1 MTIERMAEN
10 TGTEFLQQKYKL
22 NTDSG
27 VVATAKR
34 QEQRTGERVD
44 QGDFNTR
51 IQNYLGRL
59 NTIINPP
66 QLESHDTFDRKARNL
81 SLIKDSLYG
90 RFVTKPEDIPESY
103 YDSIKRRHREE
114 GHGDIEI
121 PQQYRSELA
130 QNIIQDQKR
139 SLDLWVD
146 YLSSDDAKYPDWL
159 KYFAF
164 RSVLGMGNYDKN
176 RGVFNERTKG
186 GRTTAPFPELNRE
199 ALAIVLG
206 DLEKKYPSEKTTGG
220 SRADFEFT
228 SRYDIAPEAKQKY
241 LQALNNKNFAQLYG
255 LAIEEFK
262 PIAEDLLKITDGK
275 WVKYPKGSDPKKLV
289 SAIAAYGTGWCLRG
303 EAVAGRYLVRDKND
317 LYVYYSKDKEGN
329 PNVPRVVMVINPN
342 RNITEV
348 RGVAS
353 QEHLDSHIGDV
364 VDAKLSEPEFEQEG
378 KAYKKRSADMKA
390 LTEVENKVKTKQELT
405 GKELVF
411 LYEIDSQIEGFGYN
425 RDPRIDE
432 LRSQRNPIEDMPIV
446 FGCERS
452 QIARNPRDIRPDTK
466 AYVGPLQAGVF
477 ELLSKYNVEH
487 IYTKFPEGIIR
498 KQDLD
503 IEAKTK
509 EELKQRLDQNNIK
522 WRQKDGSYA
531 ESMIDNAKF
540 PNEIKKQNLTLVAL
554 KVADLGFDSV
564 ATTDQIYAKAKELG
578 LELCPP
584 EAGPEYRIAY
594 KNQPMGEWR
603 YMAMDQIPDSHGEP
617 SVFKLGRGEGGTWL
631 DDAWAEPGTLWNPD
645 DEFVFRLRK
654 SEPQNPQTLGL
665 WDKLFKR

>member
-1 MTIERMAEN
+1 MTEN

-27 VVATAKR
+27 VVSTAKR
-34 QEQRTGERVD
+34 QEQRTGEKID
-44 QGDFNTR
+44 QGDFSTR

-66 QLESHDTFDRKARNL
+66 QLEGHDTFDRKARNL
-81 SLIKDSLYG
+81 SMIKDSLYG
-90 RFVTKPEDIPESY
+90 RFVTKSEDIPESY
-103 YDSIKRRHREE
+103 YDSIKHRHRAE

-186 GRTTAPFPELNRE
+186 GKTVAPFPELNRE

-206 DLEKKYPSEKTTGG
+206 DLEKKYPSEKTTAG

-241 LQALNNKNFAQLYG
+241 LQALDNKNFAQLYG
-255 LAIEEFK
+255 FAIEEFK

-289 SAIAAYGTGWCLRG
+289 SAIATYGTGWCLRG
-303 EAVAGRYLVRDKND
+303 EAIAGRYLVRDKND
-317 LYVYYSKDKEGN
+317 LYVYYSQDKEGN
-329 PNVPRVVMVINPN
+329 PNVPRVVMVINP
-342 RNITEV
+342 RGNITEV

-353 QEHLDSHIGDV
+353 QEHIDSYIGNV
-364 VDAKLSEPEFEQEG
+364 VDAKLSEPEFEQKG
-378 KAYKKRSADMKA
+378 KAYKKRSTDMKA

-405 GKELVF
+405 SQDLVF
-411 LYEIDSQIEGFGYN
+411 LYEINSQIEGFGYK

-432 LRSQRNPIEDMPIV
+432 LRSQRNPQEDMPII

-452 QIARNPRDIRPDTK
+452 QIATRVENIRPDTK
-466 AYVGPLQAGVF
+466 AYVGPIQAGVF
-477 ELLSKYNVEH
+477 ELLSQYGIDH
-487 IYTKFPEGIIR
+487 IYTKFPEGKIN
-498 KQDLD
+498 QEDLD

-509 EELKQRLDQNNIK
+509 EELKQSLDENDIK
-522 WRQKDGSYA
+522 WRQKDGGHA
-531 ESMIDNAKF
+531 ESMIDNPKF
-540 PNEIKKQNLTLVAL
+540 PSKIDKQRLTLVTL
-554 KVADLGFDSV
+554 QVSDLGFDNV
-564 ATTDQIYAKAKELG
+564 ATTDQIYAKAQELG

-594 KNQPMGEWR
+594 KNQPMDERR
-603 YMAMDQIPDSHGEP
+603 YMAMGQITDSNGGPDIFRLVRDADG
-617 SVFKLGRGEGGTWL
+617 LWL
-631 DDAWAEPGTLWNPD
+631 DGDWVGPD
-645 DEFVFRLRK
+645 DWWDLGARLVFSLRK
-654 SEPQNPQTLGL
+654 SEPQNT
-665 WDKLFKR
+665 